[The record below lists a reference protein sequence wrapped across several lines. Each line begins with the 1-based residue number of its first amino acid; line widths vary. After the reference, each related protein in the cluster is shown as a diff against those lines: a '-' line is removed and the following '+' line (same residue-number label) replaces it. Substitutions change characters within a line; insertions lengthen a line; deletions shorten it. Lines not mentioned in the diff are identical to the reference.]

1 MSACRVG
8 ACQRADPDPVSR
20 PPPSIPACRLSE
32 ASMPRIPRGLG
43 DRPQKAVRSTY
54 RHRQTDRS
62 SRDQLIDRPPHT
74 RYNDSTPSDISTR
87 PESIERPAPCRY
99 IDMHHRYGRHNK
111 TRRAVR
117 RLPLP
122 FGISIHRLS
131 YNRRWKYGN
140 GSSTISTEGVWK
152 NGNTANSTV

>member
-1 MSACRVG
+1 MRPLASIGGSLGGEQSR
-8 ACQRADPDPVSR
+8 RAGWGM
-20 PPPSIPACRLSE
+20 PAYRHSE

-43 DRPQKAVRSTY
+43 DRPQKVAKSTY
-54 RHRQTDRS
+54 RHRQTDRT
-62 SRDQLIDRPPHT
+62 SRGQLIDRPPHT
-74 RYNDSTPSDISTR
+74 RYNDSTPFDISTL

-99 IDMHHRYGRHNK
+99 IDIRHRYGRHNK

-117 RLPLP
+117 QSSLP

-140 GSSTISTEGVWK
+140 GSSTISTEGSWK
-152 NGNTANSTV
+152 NGNTANSRV